1 MQRTLLAGL
10 AALCCAMPAVAQAK
24 ILSSLGVSIQSC
36 VVNSNGGG
44 LTNGVNIVYYN
55 THQSPATEVDF
66 LVGYHGHKY
75 VLIDRGSFSQ
85 GAQINHN
92 LNNALV
98 GLPWKGPRANL
109 CTVQRVMLANGRVVQ

>member
-1 MQRTLLAGL
+1 MQRPVLVGL
-10 AALCCAMPAVAQAK
+10 AVLCCAMPATAQAR
-24 ILSSLGVSIQSC
+24 IISSLGVSIQSC
-36 VVNSNGGG
+36 AVNSNGSV
-44 LTNGVNIVYYN
+44 TNGVNVVYSS
-55 THQSPATEVDF
+55 THSSPATEVDF

-92 LNNALV
+92 LTNALV
-98 GLPWKGPRANL
+98 GEPWQGPRPKL

>member
-1 MQRTLLAGL
+1 MQRPVLAGL
-10 AALCCAMPAVAQAK
+10 AVLCCAMPATAQAR
-24 ILSSLGVSIQSC
+24 IISNFGVSIQSC
-36 VVNSNGGG
+36 AVNSNGSG
-44 LTNGVNIVYYN
+44 TNGVNVVYSS
-55 THQSPATEVDF
+55 THSSPATEVDF

-92 LNNALV
+92 LTNALV
-98 GLPWKGPRANL
+98 GEPWQGPRPKL